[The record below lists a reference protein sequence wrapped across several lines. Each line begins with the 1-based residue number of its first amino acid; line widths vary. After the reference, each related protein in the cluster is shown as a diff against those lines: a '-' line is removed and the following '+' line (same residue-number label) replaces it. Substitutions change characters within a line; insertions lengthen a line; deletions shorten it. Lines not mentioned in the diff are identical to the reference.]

1 MAVGVLVTIKV
12 GLNPCLPLRRK
23 MKGGT
28 GGVGGGDR
36 GEGMWG
42 SVEEDRMYSCELV
55 YAYF

>member
-1 MAVGVLVTIKV
+1 MKV
-12 GLNPCLPLRRK
+12 
-23 MKGGT
+23 GT

-42 SVEEDRMYSCELV
+42 SVEEDRMYSYELV